1 MSEPRFAD
9 RRDAGRALAS
19 ALGALA
25 GTPDLLVLGLARGG
39 VPVAFEVARRLGAE
53 LDVLIVRKLGVPQRP
68 ELAMGAIGAGGV
80 LELNPEVIVE
90 AQVSQ
95 QALDAVVQRERLELQ
110 RRERAYRGERPPP
123 RLRGRCVI
131 LVDDG
136 IATGASMRAALDVL
150 RRAQPARIVIAV
162 PVAAAQALLEPGL
175 AQSELVT
182 LARPWNLG
190 GVGRFYEDF
199 GQTSDDE
206 VRDLLAGAACGGES
220 RPSST

>member
-80 LELNPEVIVE
+80 LELNAEVIVE

>member
-9 RRDAGRALAS
+9 RRDAGRALAG

-25 GTPDLLVLGLARGG
+25 GTPDLLVLGLPRGG

-53 LDVLIVRKLGVPQRP
+53 LDVLVVRKLGVPQQP

-123 RLRGRCVI
+123 RLRGRCVV

-175 AQSELVT
+175 AKSELVT

-199 GQTSDDE
+199 GQTSDEE
-206 VRDLLAGAACGGES
+206 VRELLAGPASGGES
-220 RPSST
+220 GLSST

>member
-1 MSEPRFAD
+1 M
-9 RRDAGRALAS
+9 
-19 ALGALA
+19 
-25 GTPDLLVLGLARGG
+25 V
-39 VPVAFEVARRLGAE
+39 
-53 LDVLIVRKLGVPQRP
+53 
-68 ELAMGAIGAGGV
+68 
-80 LELNPEVIVE
+80 
-90 AQVSQ
+90 
-95 QALDAVVQRERLELQ
+95 
-110 RRERAYRGERPPP
+110 
-123 RLRGRCVI
+123 

-150 RRAQPARIVIAV
+150 RRAQPACVVIAV

>member
-1 MSEPRFAD
+1 MSDRRFAD
-9 RRDAGRALAS
+9 RRDAGRALAG
-19 ALGALA
+19 ALQALA
-25 GTPDLLVLGLARGG
+25 GTPDLLVLGLPRGG
-39 VPVAFEVARRLGAE
+39 VPVAFEVARKLGAE
-53 LDVLIVRKLGVPQRP
+53 LDVLVVRKLGVPQQP

-123 RLRGRCVI
+123 RLRGRCVV

-175 AQSELVT
+175 AKSELVT

-199 GQTSDDE
+199 GQTSDEE
-206 VRDLLAGAACGGES
+206 VRELLAGPASGGES
-220 RPSST
+220 GLSST

>member
-9 RRDAGRALAS
+9 RRDAGRALAG
-19 ALGALA
+19 ALEALA

-53 LDVLIVRKLGVPQRP
+53 LDVLVVRKLGLPQQP

-80 LELNPEVIVE
+80 LELNPELIAQ

-95 QALDAVVQRERLELQ
+95 DALDAVVRRERLELQ
-110 RRERAYRGERPPP
+110 RREATYRGDRPPP
-123 RLRGRCVI
+123 RLKGRCIV

-136 IATGASMRAALDVL
+136 IATGASMRAALDLL
-150 RRAQPARIVIAV
+150 RRAHPARIVVAA
-162 PVAAAQALLEPGL
+162 PVAAAQALLEPAL
-175 AQSELVT
+175 AQSEVVT

-199 GQTSDDE
+199 GQTGDDE
-206 VRDLLAGAACGGES
+206 VRRLLERSQNASRAGHAAS
-220 RPSST
+220 